1 MELLKE
7 NDFVWKIKKINN
19 IKSNPIEYIYTT
31 YNNNN
36 TARKYY
42 IVPQYSLIDEKYNDL
57 NSEPELYIY
66 FESTGLR
73 LKDGEEYCKYS
84 SIMDVYKYEKGTFK
98 RAFKSIEEAKHRAY
112 IDYYMIYCYV
122 KSFTKQ

>member
-84 SIMDVYKYEKGTFK
+84 SIMDVYKYEKGLLK
-98 RAFKSIEEAKHRAY
+98 A
-112 IDYYMIYCYV
+112 
-122 KSFTKQ
+122 